1 MNNQEIKTPL
11 NAEENGKMSE
21 WQEKKLRQIVEIKVS
36 NVDKKIYPNKTLV
49 KLCNYMD
56 AYSNDYISNKLP
68 FSVGSADSNEIQK
81 FGLRQGDVIIT
92 KDSESPD
99 DIAVSSVVIEPLE
112 NVVCGYHLA
121 ILRPNKN
128 ELDGCFLMMKLKLP
142 DLKNYFFGV
151 ANGSTRYGL
160 TIGNIENAK
169 ISFPPLPQQQKIAK
183 ILSTADAVI
192 EKTQAAI
199 AKYKAIKQGLL
210 HDLFT
215 RGVVSETVKVTN
227 EQGKEEEKTIWKLRP
242 TYQEASHL
250 YKESKLGMVPKEWED
265 CKMGKYILANLYG
278 PRFNAKDYAENGN
291 VKTIRGTDFTK
302 EGKILYEQAPKALL
316 ETVLINTHK
325 LNNGD
330 IVIVTTAD
338 CGLTAVFEKPINDVD
353 FIPSAYSVKYRFAEN
368 VNPYYIK
375 YFMVTDSAIKQ
386 VNKFVRQGTLGN
398 LPGSDILKF
407 EMIYPKKDEQNEI
420 VTRISTI
427 DQKLQTEQAYLQK
440 LHRLKAGLMGDL
452 LSGKKRVK

>member
-11 NAEENGKMSE
+11 NAEENKAVSEWKEKKMS
-21 WQEKKLRQIVEIKVS
+21 QIVEIKVS

-56 AYSNDYISNKLP
+56 AYSNDYIANKLP
-68 FSVGSADSNEIQK
+68 FSIGSADSNEIQK
-81 FGLRQGDVIIT
+81 FGLKQGDVIIT

-215 RGVVSETVKVTN
+215 RGVVPETVKVQN
-227 EQGKEEEKTIWKLRP
+227 EKGEEEEKTVWKLRP
-242 TYQEASHL
+242 TYQEAPHL
-250 YKESKLGMVPKEWED
+250 YKESKLGMVPIEWEVLTVAD
-265 CKMGKYILANLYG
+265 VSENLDGKRIPVKQQDRDLQEEIYPYYGASGIIDYVENFIFNEPLILLG
-278 PRFNAKDYAENGN
+278 EDGENVISRN
-291 VKTIRGTDFTK
+291 VPLAFKV
-302 EGKILYEQAPKALL
+302 EGKIWVNNHAH
-316 ETVLINTHK
+316 VL
-325 LNNGD
+325 
-330 IVIVTTAD
+330 
-338 CGLTAVFEKPINDVD
+338 KPIDNVTIID
-353 FIPSAYSVKYRFAEN
+353 FLCETLEAIDYSSIVSGSAQPKITQGHLSKILLKIPNIEEQIIIGKK
-368 VNPYYIK
+368 IK
-375 YFMVTDSAIKQ
+375 AI
-386 VNKFVRQGTLGN
+386 NK
-398 LPGSDILKF
+398 
-407 EMIYPKKDEQNEI
+407 
-420 VTRISTI
+420 
-427 DQKLQTEQAYLQK
+427 KLQTEQAYLQK
-440 LHRLKAGLMGDL
+440 LYRLKAGLMGDL
-452 LSGKKRVK
+452 LSGRVRVKEA